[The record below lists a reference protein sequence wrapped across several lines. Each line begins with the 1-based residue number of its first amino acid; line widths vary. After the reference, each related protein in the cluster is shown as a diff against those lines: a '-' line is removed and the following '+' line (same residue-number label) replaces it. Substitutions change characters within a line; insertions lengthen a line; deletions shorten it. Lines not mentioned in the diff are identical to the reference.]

1 MPIPLLAI
9 YILWIN
15 FITDDLLDL
24 ALACEPSEKN
34 SMRRPAIDPR
44 QTIFAAGLGR
54 FIVWVGALVVGLT
67 IAVQAWALGR
77 GLPQRQTMAFTVLC
91 FSQLGLSLAIRSRRE
106 SIFTLGL
113 LSNKPLLGAVALT
126 IGLHLMI
133 LYTPFFNDLFS
144 TQPLTVAELGITV
157 AASSLVF
164 WVVEL
169 QKLISRRREKPLG
182 PLRVVG
188 TAAAGVGPA
197 PGTAT

>member
-44 QTIFAAGLGR
+44 QTIFADGLVR

-91 FSQLGLSLAIRSRRE
+91 FSQLGLSLAIRFRRE
-106 SIFTLGL
+106 SILP
-113 LSNKPLLGAVALT
+113 SACCP
-126 IGLHLMI
+126 
-133 LYTPFFNDLFS
+133 
-144 TQPLTVAELGITV
+144 
-157 AASSLVF
+157 
-164 WVVEL
+164 
-169 QKLISRRREKPLG
+169 ISPCWGRWRSPSG
-182 PLRVVG
+182 CS
-188 TAAAGVGPA
+188 
-197 PGTAT
+197 